1 MNMSKSKKVEEIWKE
16 LTPEEHVLRKPG
28 MYLGSVKKQVSEM
41 WLYEDNQMKLKE
53 IEYLPAFLKLF
64 DEIISNSVDESKR
77 IGSKLNVIKVNV
89 KDNYISVW
97 DNGGIPTVIHK
108 DKNQYV
114 AEMVFSSLRA
124 GSNFDDSDD
133 RIVVGTNGLGSV
145 LVNLFSKEFIVS
157 SCDGKKSFYQEFK
170 NNMSERTKPKISN
183 SKNNHTEIKFLTDF
197 ERLTLS
203 GIDDIHYSLI
213 YKRTLDLAG
222 INTHIKFYFND
233 LKIDVP
239 TFQDY
244 VNLYTPSPI
253 FETTKHRWRL
263 AVAPSDNGFRQISFA
278 NGASTT
284 DGGSHV
290 DYILNQILSKMREF
304 FQKKHKVDVKPS
316 ELKNHMMIFLDAE
329 VINPSFNS
337 QTKEKLITEVKDF
350 GTEFIVSDKFIQSIL
365 KSEIVNSILDWVNQK
380 KQADESKLA
389 RELNK
394 NLAKIKVE
402 KLIDAKG
409 KDRWK
414 CSIGIFEGDSAIS
427 AFRKYRVP
435 ESMGAFALKGKFTN
449 VSELTN
455 QKLVQNAEVVNL
467 MGAIGLKLGQEPD
480 LKHLRYGRIL
490 FYVDADVDGNSIAG
504 LLLNFFNKYW
514 PGLFERKMVYKVE
527 TPIVVAVS
535 KKDKKKKILFYTQ
548 SEYNVWS
555 QKENLQNWE
564 IKYKK
569 GLAALVDDEYD
580 EIINNPKLTLIT
592 KDDLSDEYLD
602 IWFGKNSELR
612 KNQILN

>member
-1 MNMSKSKKVEEIWKE
+1 MSKSKKVEEIWKE

-41 WLYEDNQMKLKE
+41 WLYEDNKMILKD

-77 IGSKLNVIKVNV
+77 IGSKLNIIKVNV
-89 KDNYISVW
+89 KDNFISVW

-183 SKNNHTEIKFLTDF
+183 SKTNHTEIKFLTDF
-197 ERLTLS
+197 DRLTLTH
-203 GIDDIHYSLI
+203 IDEIHYSLI

-222 INTHIKFYFND
+222 INPHIKFYFND
-233 LKIDVP
+233 EKIDVP

-244 VNLYTPSPI
+244 VKLYTPSPI
-253 FETTKHRWRL
+253 FETSKHRWRL

-316 ELKNHMMIFLDAE
+316 ELKNHMMIFLDSE

-350 GTEFIVSDKFIQSIL
+350 GTEFIVSDKLIQSIL

-435 ESMGAFALKGKFTN
+435 EIMGAFALKGKFTN

-455 QKLVQNAEVVNL
+455 QKLVQNAEVINL
-467 MGAIGLKLGQEPD
+467 MGSIGLKLGQEPD
-480 LKHLRYGRIL
+480 LKHLRYGRIY

-527 TPIVVAVS
+527 TPIVVALS

-548 SEYNVWS
+548 GEYNNWS
-555 QKENLQNWE
+555 LKENLQNWE

-569 GLAALVDDEYD
+569 GLAALVDDEYN

>member
-1 MNMSKSKKVEEIWKE
+1 MRKFQKLSDID
-16 LTPEEHVLRKPG
+16 HVIKRPG
-28 MYLGSVKKQVSEM
+28 MYIGSIKPHTSKKFLFDGGKMIQE
-41 WLYEDNQMKLKE
+41 E
-53 IEYLPAFLKLF
+53 ITYNPGFLKIF
-64 DEIISNSVDESKR
+64 DEIITNSVDENKR
-77 IGSKLNVIKVNV
+77 KGSQLDTIKVSID
-89 KDNYISVW
+89 KDRIIIW
-97 DNGGIPTVIHK
+97 DNGGIPVIK
-108 DKNQYV
+108 QDDEWIP
-114 AEMVFSSLRA
+114 EMIFSNLKA
-124 GSNFDDSDD
+124 GSNFDDTES
-133 RIVVGTNGLGSV
+133 RTGAGTNGVGST
-145 LVNLFSKEFIVS
+145 LTNIYSQEFKIS
-157 SCDGKKSFYQEFK
+157 TCDGKNHFTQTFT
-170 NNMSERTKPKISN
+170 NNMRERGEPKVKRNKS
-183 SKNNHTEIKFLTDF
+183 NHTEISYLPDYDKFGLDGLDQSHY
-197 ERLTLS
+197 RL
-203 GIDDIHYSLI
+203 IH
-213 YKRTLDLAG
+213 KRV
-222 INTHIKFYFND
+222 
-233 LKIDVP
+233 IDVAGCNP
-239 TFQDY
+239 NIKVFFNGEEIKIKSFEDY
-244 VNLYTPSPI
+244 VKYYKPEYF
-253 FETTKHRWRL
+253 FETNKDKTWSI
-263 AVAPSDNGFRQISFA
+263 AVAPSEEGFSQVSFV
-278 NGASTT
+278 NTT
-284 DGGSHV
+284 DTYDGGTHI
-290 DYILNQILSKMREF
+290 DYILNQILSQMREF

-316 ELKNHMMIFLDAE
+316 ELKNHMSIFVNAT
-329 VINPSFNS
+329 VVNPSFSS
-337 QTKEKLITEVKDF
+337 QTKEKLITEIKDF
-350 GTEFIVSDKFIQSIL
+350 GFTYEVPEKLIKSIL
-365 KSEIVNSILDWVNQK
+365 KSEIVNSILDWLNQK

-409 KDRWK
+409 RDRWK

-527 TPIVVAVS
+527 TPIVVALS

-548 SEYNVWS
+548 GEYNNWS
-555 QKENLQNWE
+555 LKENLQNWE

-569 GLAALVDDEYD
+569 GLAALVDDEYN

>member
-41 WLYEDNQMKLKE
+41 WLYEDNQMKLRE

-145 LVNLFSKEFIVS
+145 LVNLFSKQFVVS

-350 GTEFIVSDKFIQSIL
+350 ATEYNVSDKFIQSIL

-414 CSIGIFEGDSAIS
+414 CSIGIFEGDCLQEDTYLRVIREGNIIDEKIKNISTDDLVITHNNTISNVYALTKKIKKKAIIKIKDEEVVCS
-427 AFRKYRVP
+427 HNHRWFVYDVKKNEFYF
-435 ESMGAFALKGKFTN
+435 ESTSNIDKNKH
-449 VSELTN
+449 
-455 QKLVQNAEVVNL
+455 KLVKNYLAFTESLLEIVSSD
-467 MGAIGLKLGQEPD
+467 GYTLKL
-480 LKHLRYGRIL
+480 
-490 FYVDADVDGNSIAG
+490 S
-504 LLLNFFNKYW
+504 
-514 PGLFERKMVYKVE
+514 
-527 TPIVVAVS
+527 
-535 KKDKKKKILFYTQ
+535 
-548 SEYNVWS
+548 
-555 QKENLQNWE
+555 
-564 IKYKK
+564 
-569 GLAALVDDEYD
+569 
-580 EIINNPKLTLIT
+580 
-592 KDDLSDEYLD
+592 SDETISTNPGHKFAVYNRDDNKFEMVESININPVKHFLVNT
-602 IWFGKNSELR
+602 FKL
-612 KNQILN
+612 

>member
-1 MNMSKSKKVEEIWKE
+1 MRKFQKLSDID
-16 LTPEEHVLRKPG
+16 HVIKRPG
-28 MYLGSVKKQVSEM
+28 MYIGSIKPHTSKKF
-41 WLYEDNQMKLKE
+41 LFNGGQMTQEE
-53 IEYLPAFLKLF
+53 ITYNPGFLKIF
-64 DEIISNSVDESKR
+64 DEIITNSVDENKR
-77 IGSKLNVIKVNV
+77 EGSKLDTIKVTI
-89 KDNYISVW
+89 KDNRITIW
-97 DNGGIPTVIHK
+97 DNGGIPVIEQ
-108 DKNQYV
+108 DGEWIP
-114 AEMVFSSLRA
+114 EMIFSNLKA
-124 GSNFDDSDD
+124 GSNFDDTES
-133 RIVVGTNGLGSV
+133 RTGAGTNGVGST
-145 LVNLFSKEFIVS
+145 LTNIYSSEFKIS
-157 SCDGKKSFYQEFK
+157 TCDGKNHFTQTFT
-170 NNMSERTKPKISN
+170 NNMRERGEPKVKRNKI
-183 SKNNHTEIKFLTDF
+183 NHTEISYLPDYEKF
-197 ERLTLS
+197 
-203 GIDDIHYSLI
+203 GIDGLDDSHYRLIHKRVIDVAGCNPDI
-213 YKRTLDLAG
+213 KV
-222 INTHIKFYFND
+222 FFND
-233 LKIDVP
+233 DEIKIKS
-239 TFQDY
+239 FEDY
-244 VNLYTPSPI
+244 VKYYKPEYF
-253 FETTKHRWRL
+253 FETNKDKTWSI
-263 AVAPSDNGFRQISFA
+263 AVALSEEGFSQVSFV
-278 NGASTT
+278 NTT
-284 DGGSHV
+284 DTYDGGTHV
-290 DYILNQILSKMREF
+290 DYILNQILSQMREF

-316 ELKNHMMIFLDAE
+316 ELKNHMMIFLNAT
-329 VINPSFNS
+329 VVNPSFSS

-350 GTEFIVSDKFIQSIL
+350 GFTYEVPEKLIKSIL

-435 ESMGAFALKGKFTN
+435 EVMGAFALKGKFTN

-527 TPIVVAVS
+527 TPIVVAIS

-548 SEYNVWS
+548 TEYNVWS

-580 EIINNPKLTLIT
+580 EIINKPKLTLIT

>member
-1 MNMSKSKKVEEIWKE
+1 MNMSKSKRVEEIWKE
-16 LTPEEHVLRKPG
+16 LTPEEHVIRKPG
-28 MYLGSVKKQVSEM
+28 MYLGSVKKQVSEI
-41 WLYEDNQMKLKE
+41 WLYDNNKMVLKE
-53 IEYLPAFLKLF
+53 VEYLAAFIKLF

-77 IGSKLNVIKVNV
+77 VGSKLNTIKVNI

-183 SKNNHTEIKFLTDF
+183 NKNNHTEIKFLTDF
-197 ERLTLS
+197 EKLS
-203 GIDDIHYSLI
+203 LSEIDSIHYSLI

-222 INTHIKFYFND
+222 INPHIKFYFND
-233 LKIDVP
+233 ERLNIP
-239 TFQDY
+239 SFQDY
-244 VNLYTPSPI
+244 VKLYTQSPI
-253 FETTKHRWRL
+253 FETSKHRWKL
-263 AVAPSDNGFRQISFA
+263 AVSPSDKGFRQISFA

-290 DYILNQILSKMREF
+290 DYILNQILLKMREF

-337 QTKEKLITEVKDF
+337 QTKEKLITEVKEF
-350 GTEFIVSDKFIQSIL
+350 GTEYIVSDKFIQSIL

-380 KQADESKLA
+380 KQADESKLT

-394 NLAKIKVE
+394 NLTKIKVE

-414 CSIGIFEGDSAIS
+414 CSIGIFEGDCLH
-427 AFRKYRVP
+427 
-435 ESMGAFALKGKFTN
+435 ENTN
-449 VSELTN
+449 VRIIDDGNIVDKRIKDVKIDDLVITHNNTISNVYALTKKIKKKATIKIKN
-455 QKLVQNAEVVNL
+455 EDIICSHSHKWFVYDIEKNEFYFEITSNINKLKHKLVKNYLAFTDSL
-467 MGAIGLKLGQEPD
+467 LPIIKS
-480 LKHLRYGRIL
+480 
-490 FYVDADVDGNSIAG
+490 DGYSI
-504 LLLNFFNKYW
+504 
-514 PGLFERKMVYKVE
+514 
-527 TPIVVAVS
+527 
-535 KKDKKKKILFYTQ
+535 
-548 SEYNVWS
+548 
-555 QKENLQNWE
+555 
-564 IKYKK
+564 
-569 GLAALVDDEYD
+569 
-580 EIINNPKLTLIT
+580 TLISSESIIT
-592 KDDLSDEYLD
+592 NPDHKFAIYNKDSNKFEMMES
-602 IWFGKNSELR
+602 KNIDFSIHLLVNTF
-612 KNQILN
+612 KL